1 MNEEEATRAAG
12 RKGGPRLPRIA
23 AVTAA
28 LIAIVTGVVAG
39 ASYQNTIRPSG
50 IIFHHT
56 ALPLP
61 SDNST
66 IDVEVLDDVHRQRGF
81 RAFYWG
87 RFYHVGYHYIIL
99 PNGVVQSGRPERCQG
114 AHTLG
119 YNSFIGICLVGG
131 YNSADNPDGKQGPQ
145 EPTPAQL
152 QSLLDLTTR
161 LRERYQIPLDRVIQ
175 HLDVNPNT
183 QCPGDRFPFKQL
195 TDHMRRLR
203 P

>member
-1 MNEEEATRAAG
+1 MTLEEATRTAG
-12 RKGGPRLPRIA
+12 RKGGARLLRLA
-23 AVTAA
+23 AVMTG
-28 LIAIVTGVVAG
+28 LIAIVTGVIAA

-50 IIFHHT
+50 IVFHHT
-56 ALPLP
+56 ALPFP
-61 SDNST
+61 PENSP
-66 IDVEVLDDVHRQRGF
+66 IDVKVLDDVHRQRGF

-99 PNGVVQSGRPERCQG
+99 PNGAVQSGRPERCQG

-119 YNSFIGICLVGG
+119 YNSFIGIALVGG
-131 YNSADNPDGKQGPQ
+131 FNSAGNPDNKQGPQ
-145 EPTPAQL
+145 EPTSAQI

-175 HLDVNPNT
+175 HRDVNPNT

-195 TDHMRRLR
+195 TDYLRRLR